1 MMNYWAF
8 PDRNWNPPVNDIYG
22 KFQGGHGKFD
32 WKSRGGEVQRN
43 RHPQQGGN
51 FFFLFFWK
59 SPLEV

>member
-32 WKSRGGEVQRN
+32 WKSRGGELQRN
-43 RHPQQGGN
+43 RHPQQGG
-51 FFFLFFWK
+51 
-59 SPLEV
+59 

>member
-32 WKSRGGEVQRN
+32 WKSRGGELQRN

-51 FFFLFFWK
+51 FFFSFFSGK
-59 SPLEV
+59 AH